1 MTQTTGTAE
10 ASTSP
15 AHAGGVLV
23 GLILVATV
31 ANLNL
36 AVANVA
42 LPDIGVHF
50 QTSQT
55 QLDVLSVAFSLG
67 LAGTVLYLGAI
78 GDRFGRKGMLLLGTT
93 LAIPTSIAAAWAPNI
108 TFLIG
113 ARVLGGVAAGMAFPT
128 TLALITALWSGP
140 ARVKSIAAWS
150 AVGGSMAALG
160 PLLSGLV
167 LSRFWWGSCFLITVP
182 LAFVALFLAARFVPA
197 HINETTDS
205 VDHLGG
211 IFSVIGIIAL
221 VMAINFV
228 SSPGDMKKAELYAII
243 AVVGLVA
250 FFIRQRFAKNPLF
263 DLNVASRRIFW
274 VAACAGMVV
283 FGALMGAIF
292 IGMQYLQNV
301 LGYSTVKAGASV
313 LPAAVFMMIAA
324 PISARLIERFGSRIT
339 LLIGYTFCFLS
350 FLSMLLLFTETSGY
364 IDIGIAFSLAGAGVG
379 IAGTPASHSLTGSVP
394 VDRAVMA
401 SGTADL
407 QRDLGGAIMQSILGA
422 LLTAGY
428 AASVAK
434 QIAPHSSDV
443 STSIQNELEKS
454 YSSAAAVAQ
463 QNPAHAQAIIAGAKS
478 SFLAGANWA
487 YAAGCIAIAVGALIV
502 GIWFPRRQAEIDLV
516 ASYEAE
522 DAHAA

>member
-1 MTQTTGTAE
+1 
-10 ASTSP
+10 
-15 AHAGGVLV
+15 
-23 GLILVATV
+23 
-31 ANLNL
+31 
-36 AVANVA
+36 
-42 LPDIGVHF
+42 
-50 QTSQT
+50 
-55 QLDVLSVAFSLG
+55 
-67 LAGTVLYLGAI
+67 
-78 GDRFGRKGMLLLGTT
+78 
-93 LAIPTSIAAAWAPNI
+93 
-108 TFLIG
+108 
-113 ARVLGGVAAGMAFPT
+113 
-128 TLALITALWSGP
+128 
-140 ARVKSIAAWS
+140 
-150 AVGGSMAALG
+150 
-160 PLLSGLV
+160 
-167 LSRFWWGSCFLITVP
+167 
-182 LAFVALFLAARFVPA
+182 
-197 HINETTDS
+197 
-205 VDHLGG
+205 
-211 IFSVIGIIAL
+211 
-221 VMAINFV
+221 MAINFV

-364 IDIGIAFSLAGAGVG
+364 IDVAIAFSLAGAGVG

-394 VDRAVMA
+394 VDRAGMA

-434 QIAPHSSDV
+434 QIAPHSSEV
-443 STSIQNELEKS
+443 TTSIQNELEKS
-454 YSSAAAVAQ
+454 YASAAAVAQ

-487 YAAGCIAIAVGALIV
+487 YAAGCIAIVIGALIV

-516 ASYEAE
+516 ASYEAT
-522 DAHAA
+522 DAHAS

>member
-1 MTQTTGTAE
+1 MNHMVTTTEESA
-10 ASTSP
+10 SP
-15 AHAGGVLV
+15 AHAGGVLL

-42 LPDIGVHF
+42 LPDIGIHF
-50 QTSQT
+50 RASQT

-108 TFLIG
+108 NLLIG
-113 ARVLGGVAAGMAFPT
+113 CRILGGIAAGMAFPT

-140 ARVKSIAAWS
+140 ARIKSIATWS

-160 PLLSGLV
+160 PLLSGIALNW
-167 LSRFWWGSCFLITVP
+167 FWWGSCFLITLP
-182 LAFVALFLAARFVPA
+182 LAVIALILAARFVPA
-197 HINETTDS
+197 HINETSES
-205 VDHLGG
+205 VDHMGG
-211 IFSVIGIIAL
+211 IFSVISIIAVVL
-221 VMAINFV
+221 AINFV
-228 SSPGDMKKAELYAII
+228 SSPGDLRKAEFFAVI
-243 AVVGLVA
+243 AVVGLA
-250 FFIRQRFAKNPLF
+250 IFFVRQRVAKNPLF
-263 DLNVASRRIFW
+263 DLHVARRRIFW

-292 IGMQYLQNV
+292 IGMQFLQNV
-301 LGYSTVKAGASV
+301 LGYSTLQAGASV

-339 LLIGYTFCFLS
+339 LLIGYSFCLAAFIV
-350 FLSMLLLFTETSGY
+350 MLLLFSTTSPY
-364 IDIGIAFSLAGAGVG
+364 WQIALAYCLAGAGVG

-394 VDRAVMA
+394 VDRAGMA

-428 AASVAK
+428 AAAVAR
-434 QIAPHSSDV
+434 QLAPHANQVTPSI
-443 STSIQNELEKS
+443 TSELEKS
-454 YSSAAAVAQ
+454 FGSAAAIAKES
-463 QNPAHAQAIIAGAKS
+463 PAHAQAIIDGARS
-478 SFLAGANWA
+478 SFLSGANWS
-487 YAAGCIAIAVGALIV
+487 YLAGCGAIALGALIV
-502 GIWFPRRQAEIDLV
+502 AVWFPRHQRELEMLAD
-516 ASYEAE
+516 YE
-522 DAHAA
+522 DADRTS